1 MTCDLDKKVKTAFS
15 NVETSR
21 DTMRDSLKR
30 LVLHVKTNVFEEGI
44 QIGLLDKIVKEKFEM
59 VCESVEKDTK
69 QCVENLE
76 GVRT

>member
-1 MTCDLDKKVKTAFS
+1 
-15 NVETSR
+15 
-21 DTMRDSLKR
+21 MRDSLKR

-44 QIGLLDKIVKEKFEM
+44 QIGLLDKIVKEKFEL